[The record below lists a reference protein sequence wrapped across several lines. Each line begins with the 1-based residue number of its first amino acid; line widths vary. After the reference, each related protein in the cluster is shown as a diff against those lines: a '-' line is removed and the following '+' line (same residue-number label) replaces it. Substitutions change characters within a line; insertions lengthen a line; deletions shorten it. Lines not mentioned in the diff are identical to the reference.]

1 MCRWPVIPAP
11 ATLPRFIPTLN
22 PPGAP
27 PLLPP
32 DAEDAPGPARAV
44 PPDPLHPPGREHP
57 FHRKRSAVDQFP
69 QFLADFEEG
78 DPLLGDGDFLPGLG
92 VASLLGPAEADG
104 ETAEPPELDLLP
116 SSRSKSRK
124 EYFFFG
130 RVTTRGSPSIFAI
143 FPASATASSRLPSV
157 SIRPSSFACS
167 PDNMRPSAIARTASR
182 GRFRPSATAFTNWE
196 WTLSIT
202 LWRSFLSSGLISRI
216 GAPGALQRAP

>member
-104 ETAEPPELDLLP
+104 ETAESPDLDLLP
-116 SSRSKSRK
+116 PVQGVPHVM
-124 EYFFFG
+124 ED
-130 RVTTRGSPSIFAI
+130 RVHEDLALLLGQRGYLLRQRLHQIALRHPPSP
-143 FPASATASSRLPSV
+143 
-157 SIRPSSFACS
+157 
-167 PDNMRPSAIARTASR
+167 
-182 GRFRPSATAFTNWE
+182 
-196 WTLSIT
+196 
-202 LWRSFLSSGLISRI
+202 
-216 GAPGALQRAP
+216 PGILF